1 VNFKRSGVLVN
12 RAAVG
17 MVRRGVVNVVKRFAC
32 HSDYVR
38 FDDLKDFV
46 RLDGEGKFCVG
57 PTEYDLANLAP
68 TFSRRDFDADS
79 SLFRSARIRKGDVN
93 IAVGFNSHVNN
104 AAREFEPLLLD
115 W

>member
-1 VNFKRSGVLVN
+1 MNFKRSGVLVN